1 MTIHYLDAKTRAQ
14 LSEKMKDFCCGLTA
28 VHDIA
33 RVFARRL
40 GKDPKELHAKYP
52 PMEHPVIRT
61 HPETGERLIYVNIFC
76 EVGRLTHR
84 FIVSCKLT
92 DVDMVTAG
100 ILIFLHLEVDF

>member
-1 MTIHYLDAKTRAQ
+1 MGILHRVGHYA
-14 LSEKMKDFCCGLTA
+14 FLTTA
-28 VHDIA
+28 
-33 RVFARRL
+33 F
-40 GKDPKELHAKYP
+40 
-52 PMEHPVIRT
+52 
-61 HPETGERLIYVNIFC
+61 ERLIYVNIFC